1 MAHLPLAPA
10 RPQEDLASIA
20 VNQGLRGG
28 LWATGWRR
36 LRSPAGCVGV
46 VMLVGLA
53 LLVLLVDVMQGA
65 VQRGELRRQAEA
77 ALAEARWQCSTS
89 RGTRRAGPS
98 PRLRCP

>member
-1 MAHLPLAPA
+1 MAHLPLTPA
-10 RPQEDLASIA
+10 RPHEDLVSAA
-20 VNQGLRGG
+20 VIHDPRGG
-28 LWATGWRR
+28 VWAAGWRR
-36 LRSPAGCVGV
+36 LRSPAGAVGV

-77 ALAEARWQCSTS
+77 ALAEARWPCSTS
-89 RGTRRAGPS
+89 RGTRRVGPS

>member
-1 MAHLPLAPA
+1 MAHLPLTPA
-10 RPQEDLASIA
+10 RPLEDLVSVA
-20 VNQGLRGG
+20 VNPDMRGG

-53 LLVLLVDVMQGA
+53 LLVLLVNVMQGA
-65 VQRGELRRQAEA
+65 VQRGALRRQAEA
-77 ALAEARWQCSTS
+77 ALAEVRWQCSTS

-98 PRLRCP
+98 PRLPCP